1 MSSNYKAFAV
11 TASGRYEIVSRPVPT
26 PGSGQVL
33 VRVLACGICRM
44 DLELFQG
51 TLPAG
56 IYPRV
61 PGHEVIGIIE
71 SLGPDVGGWR
81 VGQQVGCGFFGG
93 QCGVCAACRMG
104 NFIHCHT
111 LIQTGVTRDGG
122 FAEVML
128 AETRALLLVPQDTPA
143 TILAPLFS
151 AGVNVYCALRSG
163 VARPGE
169 IVAVHGLD
177 GIGKLGLQFASK
189 MGLQTLSIAN
199 GKHHA
204 ATALRFGAHAFI
216 DTQRQNAT
224 DVLLSI
230 GGAQAILT
238 TLSDALMAGELIR
251 GLAPRGTLVLLDSP
265 SASLSLSG
273 RDLSRVSGR
282 ILSESSGTP
291 FQIEETLRFAL
302 PNKIVPECHVISL
315 EETPTAL
322 RQIGNGDGSHYV
334 VSMQADKRVGSAMTL
349 SVQ

>member
-1 MSSNYKAFAV
+1 MEKPSRRREKKAVLRQTAQHKVPRERSRLSMLTAIGVCPSDNSFTLLNHMKKSAHSLSNFEPSLAAAWRCSQTICNSNECRGISVSSNYKAFAV

-199 GKHHA
+199 GN
-204 ATALRFGAHAFI
+204 TMP
-216 DTQRQNAT
+216 RQLCASEHT
-224 DVLLSI
+224 
-230 GGAQAILT
+230 
-238 TLSDALMAGELIR
+238 
-251 GLAPRGTLVLLDSP
+251 P
-265 SASLSLSG
+265 S
-273 RDLSRVSGR
+273 
-282 ILSESSGTP
+282 
-291 FQIEETLRFAL
+291 
-302 PNKIVPECHVISL
+302 
-315 EETPTAL
+315 
-322 RQIGNGDGSHYV
+322 
-334 VSMQADKRVGSAMTL
+334 
-349 SVQ
+349 